1 MSTGSRLIVVE
12 FDRADNDEL
21 VSAYDPMQFD
31 TPEEAVSMGLLFNC
45 KARRRS
51 AMEPRGSNPY
61 RCFRPANCAL
71 RMRRSS
77 RDGVRMRVRDGIS
90 RDLIGCANDA
100 VVLSNG

>member
-51 AMEPRGSNPY
+51 AMEPRGPTHIDA
-61 RCFRPANCAL
+61 FGLPTAL
-71 RMRRSS
+71 FAC
-77 RDGVRMRVRDGIS
+77 GEV
-90 RDLIGCANDA
+90 AETE
-100 VVLSNG
+100 